1 MPATATDPWGNANLE
16 GNIENTLGQYME
28 GGPGS
33 SPMLDAATAAFQ
45 KQMLPMLQNQ
55 MTLAGVAE
63 SPLAVESYGN
73 VLAGQLVPLI
83 QNDMQNQLAAA
94 NQAAALAAQQGQR
107 GYQGAQLAQEGSLAR
122 EGMASQERMSGQ
134 QLASQERI
142 AGQQVGLQRELGL
155 GDLDLRR
162 DLGMGQLDVSRK
174 QMELQAAVA
183 AGQMS
188 AAEADRQMNAY
199 LQMGNMMLGLT
210 NPYSQA
216 AGAQAGQQQ
225 TSLTGYSQA
234 GQLQQN
240 TAQQVLDAL
249 RMEMLRLQGMS
260 EAGSTGLFGGS
271 VLPPSLGQSSATSGS
286 TGK

>member
-1 MPATATDPWGNANLE
+1 MPATAADPWGNASLE
-16 GNIENTLGQYME
+16 GDIQKTLGGYMQ

-94 NQAAALAAQQGQR
+94 QQAQGLAATQGQR
-107 GYQGAQLAQEGSLAR
+107 GYQAAQLAQEGALTR
-122 EGMASQERMSGQ
+122 EG
-134 QLASQERI
+134 LASQERI
-142 AGQQVGLQRELGL
+142 SGNQIGLQRELGL

-199 LQMGNMMLGLT
+199 LQMGQLMLGLT
-210 NPYSQA
+210 NPMSQA
-216 AGAQAGQQQ
+216 MQGQMGQQQ
-225 TSLTGYSQA
+225 TALTGYSQA
-234 GQLQQN
+234 GQLQQG

-260 EAGSTGLFGGS
+260 EGGTTGLFGGN
-271 VLPPSLGQSSATSGS
+271 VLPPALAQGSTTSGS
-286 TGK
+286 SSK